1 MAFHCIIEFFQERLC
16 DRVYQHY
23 SLMAAFAAK
32 RHRPWVDD
40 VWIQLLMAVF
50 SQITSPSILFFHL
63 KLVNRA
69 KPRIF
74 TTLCPVG
81 QADLGKRQKIGRL
94 HSDSYV
100 VLAYLMENAK
110 KNQLLRPFLVVTRS
124 LKMGGF

>member
-1 MAFHCIIEFFQERLC
+1 MIHIDVLIVNVPEKCTINVTGEQRALKGPLHCIIEFFQERLR

-50 SQITSPSILFFHL
+50 SQITSPSILFLHL

-74 TTLCPVG
+74 TTLWICHTGPNTLVHRHRG
-81 QADLGKRQKIGRL
+81 
-94 HSDSYV
+94 
-100 VLAYLMENAK
+100 
-110 KNQLLRPFLVVTRS
+110 LR
-124 LKMGGF
+124 